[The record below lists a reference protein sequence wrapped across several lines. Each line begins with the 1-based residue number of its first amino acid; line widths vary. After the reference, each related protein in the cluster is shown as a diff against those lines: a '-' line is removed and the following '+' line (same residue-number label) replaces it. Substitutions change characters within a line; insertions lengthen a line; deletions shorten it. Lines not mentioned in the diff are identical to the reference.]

1 MRFIKFLWACGISM
15 FLVVL
20 VATIC
25 SYLQVDTSWYE
36 NLDRSV
42 FVPSLTAMSVWW
54 TLIYCTHI
62 FVLTRAVLER
72 VNKIK
77 VCLLV
82 LSELFWIAYFVV
94 FWYFKS
100 PRIGVIFLFALI
112 VYLFVIG
119 VWVLRCDTLCA
130 AQMCIEIGILCYL
143 ATALFWQFY
152 IG

>member
-36 NLDRSV
+36 SLDRLS
-42 FVPSLTAMSVWW
+42 FVPSVMAMSVWW

-72 VNKIK
+72 ISK
-77 VCLLV
+77 VKVLLLV
-82 LSELFWIAYFVV
+82 LSELFWIAFFVC
-94 FWYFKS
+94 FWYFQNALCG
-100 PRIGVIFLFALI
+100 IICLFGLV
-112 VYLFVIG
+112 VYLFVVG
-119 VWVLRCDTLCA
+119 VWVLHCDALCA
-130 AQMCIEIGILCYL
+130 VQMCIEIGILIVFR
-143 ATALFWQFY
+143 LFLV
-152 IG
+152 